1 MVPWILHRGITKV
14 KLKII
19 WKFNENTHRFDC
31 PGSTIKWLITH
42 KLLQNDIH
50 STCCYTSKNQWSVL
64 CASSIVD
71 LDLQLGLTTAF
82 GLKVPIV
89 SSGSIMPSVSEISSS
104 CLGSVDSLR
113 WRSLAKFSRGVGPS
127 CLSSHAPGHSGRD
140 SRGSIGLEVSK
151 MADGSFWREDK
162 QEDVGGTSVASW
174 DATGII
180 GSSISIRAGIWVW
193 SCLGLADSPF
203 SF

>member
-1 MVPWILHRGITKV
+1 MKTLTDLIVLVAPLSD
-14 KLKII
+14 L
-19 WKFNENTHRFDC
+19 
-31 PGSTIKWLITH
+31 SLIT
-42 KLLQNDIH
+42 LLQNDIH

-113 WRSLAKFSRGVGPS
+113 WISLAKFSRGVGPS

-162 QEDVGGTSVASW
+162 QEDVGGTSVAS
-174 DATGII
+174 
-180 GSSISIRAGIWVW
+180 
-193 SCLGLADSPF
+193 
-203 SF
+203 

>member
-1 MVPWILHRGITKV
+1 MKTLTDLIVLVAPLSD
-14 KLKII
+14 L
-19 WKFNENTHRFDC
+19 
-31 PGSTIKWLITH
+31 SLIT
-42 KLLQNDIH
+42 LLQNDIH

-89 SSGSIMPSVSEISSS
+89 SSGSVMPSVSEISSS

-140 SRGSIGLEVSK
+140 SRGSIGLEVSI

-162 QEDVGGTSVASW
+162 QEDVGGTSVVSW
-174 DATGII
+174 DAIGII

-193 SCLGLADSPF
+193 SCLGLADSSF